1 MFSNNDSNMIKILN
15 GEKKCIW
22 VISRIY
28 FVFVNQIG
36 NRNDKVS
43 IFKFRIR
50 TEIENYMW
58 NIGHKFSESLQ

>member
-15 GEKKCIW
+15 GEKNVYEWYLEFILFLWIKLEIET
-22 VISRIY
+22 IN
-28 FVFVNQIG
+28 F
-36 NRNDKVS
+36 S